1 MSLRI
6 ANLSTGNV
14 INSGNYLKAPHMS
27 AEPKWCFLNY
37 PILAMSFIR
46 GYVSSNQIHLLF
58 GIFVQKM
65 VKNTWKRAFKGLYWF
80 GLAWLCLSNNPG
92 EVLTFQNL
100 KNCIK
105 IAKTLTIKYHWNC
118 LILAFSI
125 APFWTFW
132 SIFLFKHVRVNLGSQ
147 PNHDQTKPSLLW
159 CFLSSFWPFFGQKYQ
174 KVNGFDLRTHIP

>member
-1 MSLRI
+1 MGVLWRGWMWSSGTVLAINESLSI
-6 ANLSTGNV
+6 IFPFGKMIL
-14 INSGNYLKAPHMS
+14 HMS

-37 PILAMSFIR
+37 PKGVMGIFLVLTMSFIR

-80 GLAWLCLSNNPG
+80 GLAWSCLSNDPG
-92 EVLTFQNL
+92 EVLTSQNP

-132 SIFLFKHVRVNLGSQ
+132 SIFYV
-147 PNHDQTKPSLLW
+147 
-159 CFLSSFWPFFGQKYQ
+159 
-174 KVNGFDLRTHIP
+174 

>member
-1 MSLRI
+1 MQLHKFAYSYMSLHAVPWACMQLHKLACSSFLR
-6 ANLSTGNV
+6 LS
-14 INSGNYLKAPHMS
+14 SSQEFRS
-27 AEPKWCFLNY
+27 ACLNY
-37 PILAMSFIR
+37 PKGVMGIFLVLSMSFIR

-80 GLAWLCLSNNPG
+80 GLAWLCLSNDPG
-92 EVLTFQNL
+92 EVLTSQNP

-105 IAKTLTIKYHWNC
+105 IAKNLTIKYHWNC

-132 SIFLFKHVRVNLGSQ
+132 SIFFV
-147 PNHDQTKPSLLW
+147 
-159 CFLSSFWPFFGQKYQ
+159 
-174 KVNGFDLRTHIP
+174 

>member
-1 MSLRI
+1 MNKLHPTAKDPI
-6 ANLSTGNV
+6 LSFFPWICFSSFKTFHGNRQWDIFLLLV
-14 INSGNYLKAPHMS
+14 WQIPAQTPTLNVSHMS

-37 PILAMSFIR
+37 PKGVMGIFLVLTMSFIR

-80 GLAWLCLSNNPG
+80 GLAWLCLSNDPG
-92 EVLTFQNL
+92 EVLTSQNP

-132 SIFLFKHVRVNLGSQ
+132 SIFFV
-147 PNHDQTKPSLLW
+147 
-159 CFLSSFWPFFGQKYQ
+159 
-174 KVNGFDLRTHIP
+174 